1 MDFFAV
7 LISILTL
14 FVIMGIGY
22 TLRKRGVLDASRVH
36 MTSHVLVNI
45 AIPALTIMSMQMP
58 NTGNAVGMADQMLLV
73 AFAYYGL
80 AFVASLV
87 ICRFIPATGPET
99 GVFRFMLVFP
109 NVGFMGI
116 PVSEVVFGPGSLFYV
131 ILFNL
136 PFNLLAFTMGVW
148 LLAGGKSKK
157 PDLKILLTPGLL
169 ASFIGIFL
177 FFAGI
182 HIPYPADTVLDWIG
196 KTTTP
201 LAMLV
206 VGALLATIPTARL
219 AGDWRV
225 WAICGCRLVVFPLI
239 AYVAL
244 APFITDRLLLGTTVL
259 MIAMPIAA
267 YAVLLSEEYRVD
279 ATLASQGVFLSTVLS
294 LVTIPALVVM
304 LF

>member
-7 LISILTL
+7 LLSMFLL
-14 FVIMGIGY
+14 FVVMGIGY
-22 TLRKRGVLDASRVH
+22 FLWKFGALDGNRVH
-36 MTSHVLVNI
+36 LISHVLVNI

-58 NTGNAVGMADQMLLV
+58 NTLQVVGMVDRTLLI
-73 AFAYYGL
+73 AFAYYIL
-80 AFVASLV
+80 AFVASLG
-87 ICRFIPATGPET
+87 ICRFLPSTGPET

-116 PVSEVVFGPGSLFYV
+116 PVAEAVFGPGSLFYV
-131 ILFNL
+131 ILFNI

-148 LLAGGKSKK
+148 LLAQGQSKK
-157 PDLKILLTPGLL
+157 PTLRILLTPGLV
-169 ASFIGIFL
+169 ASILGLGL

-182 HIPYPADTVLDWIG
+182 HIPWPVDTVLDWTG
-196 KTTTP
+196 KMTTP

-206 VGALLATIPTARL
+206 VGALLATLPTARL

-225 WAICGCRLVVFPLI
+225 WVITAFRLVVFPII
-239 AYVAL
+239 AYAVL
-244 APFITDRLLLGTTVL
+244 APFITDKLLLGTMVL
-259 MIAMPIAA
+259 LIAMPIAA

-279 ATLASQGVFLSTVLS
+279 ATLASQGVFLSTVMS
-294 LVTIPALVVM
+294 MVTIPVLVFL